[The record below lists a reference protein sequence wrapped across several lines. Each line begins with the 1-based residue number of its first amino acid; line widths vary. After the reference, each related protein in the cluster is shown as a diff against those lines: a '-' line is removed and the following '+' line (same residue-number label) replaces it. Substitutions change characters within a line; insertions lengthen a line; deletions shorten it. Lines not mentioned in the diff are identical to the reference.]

1 MRARGSGY
9 SLRSTQAR
17 RGVYSLHST
26 RARVLCC
33 AAVCAIA
40 LLLAACV
47 RAVTVEPAGF
57 SGSAHSQPPTSGAS
71 DTPNA
76 APGTPDA
83 TGTPGAQ
90 PPYVVALD
98 AGHGGFDTGANAL
111 VQELSVCE
119 QTVDLLYALL
129 DADPNYTP
137 LRTRPN
143 GEDRS
148 IKERAQ
154 TATDAGAQL
163 LLSVLANSDQST
175 QQSHGFEC
183 FPTPPGRTHSE
194 GAMRFALYIADKMGA
209 AGHRLRGGNG
219 VRFAYYNG
227 KEKQIVD
234 STDDKARTQKSFG
247 IVERPDCPAVLVEQC
262 FLTNP
267 SDVEQWTGEAGCAR
281 AARIYYE
288 AICAYFGTQPAG
300 SA

>member
-1 MRARGSGY
+1 MRK
-9 SLRSTQAR
+9 Q
-17 RGVYSLHST
+17 RGVYSLRST

-33 AAVCAIA
+33 AALCGVA

-57 SGSAHSQPPTSGAS
+57 SGSAYGQPPASGTSDMPGSPGAS
-71 DTPNA
+71 
-76 APGTPDA
+76 
-83 TGTPGAQ
+83 GAQ

-98 AGHGGFDTGANAL
+98 AGHGGFDTGADAL

-129 DADPNYTP
+129 DSDPNYFP

-148 IKERAQ
+148 IKDRAQ
-154 TATDAGAQL
+154 TANDGNAQL
-163 LLSVLANSDQST
+163 LLSIHANSDVTT

-194 GAMRFALYIADKMGA
+194 GAMRFALYIADRMGS

-234 STDDKARTQKSFG
+234 STDDKVRTQRSFG

-267 SDVEQWTGEAGCAR
+267 DDVAQWTGEAGCAR

-288 AICAYFGTQPAG
+288 AICAYFGTQPAA
-300 SA
+300 SAA